1 MSDCFSENHR
11 HRDASE
17 HQQFHSIAR
26 EQWHEHSRE
35 HAQCRKHPSTAS
47 EHLPELSI
55 VSDSAA
61 DEEHKVEN
69 AASIADFIDN
79 DRMLSLPGDTRN
91 VASAGDV
98 GAVKSV
104 GEVGDARGS
113 GDATGSGD
121 AIGTTP
127 APANLNEA
135 ELTQLSEQLLPVHA
149 NGSYPNVSDW
159 EGLHLANVGKAASA
173 AQAGSNLEF
182 FGDSITEAMG
192 YSASAMQPFKE
203 SFGVDQPTALGLG
216 GDGSAQLLYRINHGE
231 MQGTPKTAVIMIGTN
246 DLGSLSASQIAENT
260 ANSIKSIQ
268 ERSPN
273 TRVVLMGILPRTDS
287 GDPGNR
293 MVDQANQALSK
304 LATPGGAVQ
313 FVNLRNSFVDQ
324 SGTQRSELYQAD
336 KLHLSAA
343 GYQAWAD
350 GLKSALQKAEAD
362 SVPRVW
368 SGTGDSNGNVGDY
381 TMVTP
386 PQGSGN
392 GSDYTMVTPPQG
404 SGNGS
409 DYTTVTP
416 SPASDQLPGE
426 FTYKPLNGGSS
437 DGQLTLDT
445 AGIRGVNLSGAE
457 WGKNSSQ
464 DGHFWPTAQELDYYK
479 SKGLNTVRLAISWE
493 QFQPT
498 LNGPLD
504 ASEMARLDN
513 FLHEAD
519 ARGMKVLLN
528 LANFD
533 RYTLNHGP
541 NGQGIDHEAQGTVVG
556 SPGLPISAMQDFWS
570 KMVRH
575 VDADASASRAI
586 AGWDLTNEPFNT
598 NGLWPETA
606 TAVDQAIRATGD
618 NHTVVVEGDQW
629 ARNFSGLEGLAKLD
643 KNVAFEAHSYWDDGS
658 GGYSNPNPPDNVNV
672 GVDNIR
678 PFVEWLKQNDAKGFV
693 GEWGVPTDNPAWAP
707 AVTNFIHYL
716 NQNGLGN
723 MVWAGGPGWQSDYRL
738 SVEPLNG
745 QDRAI
750 MPTIVQANNS

>member
-11 HRDASE
+11 RRDVSE
-17 HQQFHSIAR
+17 HHQFHSI
-26 EQWHEHSRE
+26 SRE
-35 HAQCRKHPSTAS
+35 EWHAHTREHTHCRRHPGTAS
-47 EHLPELSI
+47 EHLPDLSI
-55 VSDSAA
+55 VNDSAA
-61 DEEHKVEN
+61 KGSVVNDSAVNDSVVIDSLSDKTHSVETSALDV
-69 AASIADFIDN
+69 AA
-79 DRMLSLPGDTRN
+79 
-91 VASAGDV
+91 AGDSV
-98 GAVKSV
+98 DNSKAQSESV
-104 GEVGDARGS
+104 G
-113 GDATGSGD
+113 
-121 AIGTTP
+121 
-127 APANLNEA
+127 N
-135 ELTQLSEQLLPVHA
+135 LTQLSEQLLPVHA
-149 NGSYPNVSDW
+149 NGSYPAASDW
-159 EGLHLANVGKAASA
+159 EGLHRANVEKAANA
-173 AQAGSNLEF
+173 AQAGANLEF

-192 YSASAMQPFKE
+192 YSPSAIQPFKDL
-203 SFGVDQPTALGLG
+203 FGADQPTALGLG
-216 GDGSAQLLYRINHGE
+216 GDGSAQLLYRLNHGE

-273 TRVVLMGILPRTDS
+273 TRVVLMGILPRPES

-293 MVDQANQALSK
+293 MVDAANQALSQ
-304 LATPGGAVQ
+304 LATADGAVQ

-324 SGTQRSELYQAD
+324 TGNQRSALYQAD

-350 GLKSALQKAEAD
+350 GLKSALQNTEAD
-362 SVPRVW
+362 S
-368 SGTGDSNGNVGDY
+368 
-381 TMVTP
+381 
-386 PQGSGN
+386 
-392 GSDYTMVTPPQG
+392 
-404 SGNGS
+404 
-409 DYTTVTP
+409 
-416 SPASDQLPGE
+416 
-426 FTYKPLNGGSS
+426 FPLNGGSS

-464 DGHFWPTAQELDYYK
+464 DSHFWPTAQELDYYK

-504 ASEMARLDN
+504 ASEMARLDS

-658 GGYSNPNPPDNVNV
+658 GAYSNPNPPDNVNV

-678 PFVEWLKQNDAKGFV
+678 PFVEWLKQNDARGFV

-716 NQNGLGN
+716 NQNGMGN
-723 MVWAGGPGWQSDYRL
+723 MVWAGGPGWQSDYTL
-738 SVEPLNG
+738 SVEPVNG

-750 MPTIVQANNS
+750 MSTIVQANNS

>member
-11 HRDASE
+11 RTDASE
-17 HQQFHSIAR
+17 HHQFHSI
-26 EQWHEHSRE
+26 SRE
-35 HAQCRKHPSTAS
+35 EWHAHTREHKHCRRQSGTAS

-55 VSDSAA
+55 VNESAVKAPVVNDSLSDKTHNIEVSVPAVTGA
-61 DEEHKVEN
+61 GDAVDSSKVM
-69 AASIADFIDN
+69 S
-79 DRMLSLPGDTRN
+79 
-91 VASAGDV
+91 ASAG
-98 GAVKSV
+98 
-104 GEVGDARGS
+104 
-113 GDATGSGD
+113 
-121 AIGTTP
+121 
-127 APANLNEA
+127 NLK
-135 ELTQLSEQLLPVHA
+135 QLSEELLPVHA
-149 NGSYPNVSDW
+149 NGSYPDVSEW
-159 EGLHLANVGKAASA
+159 EGLHSANVAKAASA
-173 AQAGSNLEF
+173 AQVGANLEF
-182 FGDSITEAMG
+182 FGDSITEAMD
-192 YSASAMQPFKE
+192 YSSSAIQPFKDL
-203 SFGVDQPTALGLG
+203 FGVDQPTAMGLG
-216 GDGSAQLLYRINHGE
+216 GDGSAQLLYRLNHGE
-231 MQGTPKTAVIMIGTN
+231 MQGAPKTAVIMIGTN
-246 DLGSLSASQIAENT
+246 DLGKLSASQIAENT

-268 ERSPN
+268 ERSPS
-273 TRVVLMGILPRTDS
+273 TKVVLMGILPRTDS
-287 GDPGNR
+287 GDPENR
-293 MVDQANQALSK
+293 MVDAANQALSK
-304 LATPGGAVQ
+304 LATAGGAVQ

-324 SGTQRSELYQAD
+324 NGDQRSELYQAD

-343 GYQAWAD
+343 GYRVWAD
-350 GLKSALQKAEAD
+350 GLRAALQYTEPD
-362 SVPRVW
+362 SNSISSANGGSFNHDAPP
-368 SGTGDSNGNVGDY
+368 GTGYVSDYSSGKQAQSGGDASEY
-381 TMVTP
+381 TMGTQS
-386 PQGSGN
+386 QGGGN
-392 GSDYTMVTPPQG
+392 A
-404 SGNGS
+404 S
-409 DYTTVTP
+409 DYTTGIQSQGGGSAGDYTTVNPP
-416 SPASDQLPGE
+416 SVPDASAGE
-426 FTYKPLNGGSS
+426 VPYKPLNPGSS

-457 WGKNSSQ
+457 WGKNSTQDSQ
-464 DGHFWPTAQELDYYK
+464 FWPTAQELDYYK

-541 NGQGIDHEAQGTVVG
+541 NGQGVDHENQGTVVG

-570 KMVRH
+570 RMVRH

-629 ARNFSGLEGLAKLD
+629 ARNFSGLEKLAKLD

-716 NQNGLGN
+716 NQNGMGN
-723 MVWAGGPGWQSDYRL
+723 MVWAGGPGWQSDYKL
-738 SVEPLNG
+738 SVEPVNG
-745 QDRAI
+745 RDRAI

>member
-11 HRDASE
+11 RRDTSE

-35 HAQCRKHPSTAS
+35 HAHCRKHPSTAS

-61 DEEHKVEN
+61 DGEHNVEH
-69 AASIADFIDN
+69 A
-79 DRMLSLPGDTRN
+79 
-91 VASAGDV
+91 VATG
-98 GAVKSV
+98 GAVDNSKPGSESV
-104 GEVGDARGS
+104 GD
-113 GDATGSGD
+113 
-121 AIGTTP
+121 
-127 APANLNEA
+127 
-135 ELTQLSEQLLPVHA
+135 LTQRSEELLPVHA
-149 NGSYPNVSDW
+149 NGSYPDVSDW
-159 EGLHLANVGKAASA
+159 EGLHRSNVEKAASA

-192 YSASAMQPFKE
+192 YSPSAMQPFKD

-216 GDGSAQLLYRINHGE
+216 GDGSAQLLYRLNHGE
-231 MQGTPKTAVIMIGTN
+231 MQGKPKTAVIMIGTN

-293 MVDQANQALSK
+293 MVDEANQALSQ
-304 LATPGGAVQ
+304 LATSGGAVQ

-324 SGTQRSELYQAD
+324 SGNQRSELYQAD

-350 GLKSALQKAEAD
+350 GLKSALQNTEAD
-362 SVPRVW
+362 SFPGVW
-368 SGTGDSNGNVGDY
+368 SGTSPANGNVGDY
-381 TMVTP
+381 TTVTQP
-386 PQGSGN
+386 EGSGN
-392 GSDYTMVTPPQG
+392 GGDYTPM
-404 SGNGS
+404 
-409 DYTTVTP
+409 TP
-416 SPASDQLPGE
+416 SEASDQSSGA

-464 DGHFWPTAQELDYYK
+464 DSHFWPTAQELDYYK

-504 ASEMARLDN
+504 ASEMARLDS

-658 GGYSNPNPPDNVNV
+658 GAYSNPNPPDNVNV

-678 PFVEWLKQNDAKGFV
+678 PFVEWLKQNDARGFV

-716 NQNGLGN
+716 NQNGMGN
-723 MVWAGGPGWQSDYRL
+723 MVWAGGPGWQSDYTL
-738 SVEPLNG
+738 SVEPVNG

-750 MPTIVQANNS
+750 MSTIVQANNS